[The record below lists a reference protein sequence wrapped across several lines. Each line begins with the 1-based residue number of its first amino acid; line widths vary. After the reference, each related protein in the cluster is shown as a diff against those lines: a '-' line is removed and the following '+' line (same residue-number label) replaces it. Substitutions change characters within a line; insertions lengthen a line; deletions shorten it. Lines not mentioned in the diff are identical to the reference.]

1 MFEPA
6 IKAVFFDIKDTL
18 GYVDRPGHL
27 VTYKPSTE
35 DLLKS
40 VQAPIGAR
48 IGIITNL
55 PSNVDAAAGRN
66 MLAEA
71 GVLEHVDRDGLIIN
85 QDVGIDK
92 PDPRIFA
99 LAAEQMGLEPA
110 QCLFVGE
117 NFLEVIG
124 AQVAGMKAL
133 LKPCPPGREFMAKPL
148 AARPS
153 TETDSGRL
161 AELLMEE
168 DHLIGKRLVV
178 SASAIASAIEQNGT
192 ASIRAMSWL
201 TFLLHEY
208 VDAYHHRVEERVLLP
223 LAHAQGLPPASTAWV
238 VQDHDRGRAHFHA
251 MSTALASIHAGDT
264 SACALFASECNEF
277 VALYRAHGKR
287 ENDETLPSIGA
298 LLGPDDDALIVELMA
313 RYGPGD
319 QGPWLTLIAAL
330 ERELNLPIGG

>member
-1 MFEPA
+1 MYEAA
-6 IKAVFFDIKDTL
+6 IRAVFFDVKDTL
-18 GYVDRPGHL
+18 GYIDRPGHL
-27 VTYKPSTE
+27 VTYKPSTDE
-35 DLLKS
+35 LLKS
-40 VQAPIGAR
+40 VRAPIGVR

-55 PSNVDAAAGRN
+55 PANVDATAGRA
-66 MLAEA
+66 MLADA
-71 GVLEHVDRDGLIIN
+71 GVLEHVDPDGLIIN
-85 QDVGIDK
+85 HDVGVDK

-99 LAAEQMGLEPA
+99 LAAERMGLEPS

-124 AQVAGMKAL
+124 AQVAGLKAV

-148 AARPS
+148 AAKPS

-178 SASAIASAIEQNGT
+178 SAAAIATAIETSGT
-192 ASIRAMSWL
+192 ASIKAMSWL
-201 TFLLHEY
+201 TFLLHEF
-208 VDAYHHRVEERVLLP
+208 VDAYHHSVEERVLLP
-223 LAHAQGLPPASTAWV
+223 LAHAQGLSPASTAWV
-238 VQDHDRGRAHFHA
+238 IEDHDRGRAHFRA
-251 MSTALASIHAGDT
+251 MSSALAQIRAGDP
-264 SACALFASECNEF
+264 SGYARFATECTAF

-287 ENDETLPSIGA
+287 ENDETLPGIGA

-319 QGPWLTLIAAL
+319 PGPWLTLIAGL